1 MTVYE
6 ALIIFLSDFQIY
18 ENVNLKQGKLARQKH
33 VLYNMLDV
41 DFQWKWGE
49 INIIFF
55 QSIVII
61 RTLKCK

>member
-41 DFQWKWGE
+41 DFQWKWGW
-49 INIIFF
+49 NKYHIFSKYCYYTDA
-55 QSIVII
+55 QM
-61 RTLKCK
+61 